1 MDHGVAV
8 TWYGWLGFAVLV
20 VSQAL
25 LPWRLEPLAGWFTP
39 IMWSAYILAADA
51 LVLRRRGASLIHD
64 HPREA
69 AFMATVSIPLWLVF
83 ELYNWRLAN
92 WDYFG
97 VPDPVWLA
105 ALGYAW
111 AFATITPGL
120 FETAALLAAAG
131 AFARSR
137 GPGRLPA
144 PRLLAAAVGVG
155 AAFLVGP
162 PLLPAAIRPWTFGF
176 VWLGFVLLLDPL
188 NYRAGRPSFTAAWA
202 RGDHGFVYRWLV
214 AGLVCGFLWEFW
226 NYWATGKWQYVGVPV
241 FPSVK
246 LFEMPLVGYLGFPP
260 FALEAFAMYHFVRP
274 LGGFPAPSRSLHD
287 ERGGRDDRGHQAG
300 QEVGREEGY
309 GGRQE
314 DRGAAGG
321 QADGAT
327 GG

>member
-1 MDHGVAV
+1 
-8 TWYGWLGFAVLV
+8 
-20 VSQAL
+20 
-25 LPWRLEPLAGWFTP
+25 
-39 IMWSAYILAADA
+39 
-51 LVLRRRGASLIHD
+51 
-64 HPREA
+64 
-69 AFMATVSIPLWLVF
+69 
-83 ELYNWRLAN
+83 
-92 WDYFG
+92 
-97 VPDPVWLA
+97 
-105 ALGYAW
+105 
-111 AFATITPGL
+111 
-120 FETAALLAAAG
+120 
-131 AFARSR
+131 
-137 GPGRLPA
+137 
-144 PRLLAAAVGVG
+144 
-155 AAFLVGP
+155 
-162 PLLPAAIRPWTFGF
+162 
-176 VWLGFVLLLDPL
+176 
-188 NYRAGRPSFTAAWA
+188 
-202 RGDHGFVYRWLV
+202 VYRWLV